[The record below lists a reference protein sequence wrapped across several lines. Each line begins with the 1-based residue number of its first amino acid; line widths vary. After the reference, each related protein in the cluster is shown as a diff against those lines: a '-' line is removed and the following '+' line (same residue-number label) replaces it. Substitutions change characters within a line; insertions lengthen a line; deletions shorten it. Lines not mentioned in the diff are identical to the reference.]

1 MRLPSRG
8 AWRGSVLIVLG
19 LFHSIPSPAQADPFA
34 PAQPHVIRWWEG
46 ALAAGGLVGAALL
59 DDEVQRHAQE
69 NRTDSR
75 DDLAETFRHFGQPE
89 VFGTVTLGMVGGGL
103 VSNNPELTRAGAR
116 LATTLLLAGTV
127 STITKFVVG
136 RARPSESSETNDF
149 DSFSGQESMPSG
161 HTTIAFALATALS
174 DDIGNPWASVAL
186 YGTATGVGWSRIND
200 NKHWLSDVYVGAVIG
215 ITSAKLVNGHWRIFH
230 LQPPSILIGPEHAS
244 VAWNVAF

>member
-1 MRLPSRG
+1 L
-8 AWRGSVLIVLG
+8 LIFVG
-19 LFHSIPSPAQADPFA
+19 LFHSAAAGAQADPYA
-34 PAQPHVIRWWEG
+34 PPQAHVIQWWEG
-46 ALAAGGLVGAALL
+46 ALVASGLVGAALL
-59 DDEVQRHAQE
+59 DSDVQRHAQE

-127 STITKFVVG
+127 STVTKFAVG
-136 RARPSESSETNDF
+136 RARPNESSQTNDF

-174 DDIGNPWASVAL
+174 DDIGNTWASVGL
-186 YGTATGVGWSRIND
+186 YGAATGVGWSRIND

-215 ITSAKLVNGHWRIFH
+215 ITSAKLVNGHWRIFN